1 MTQEQIRRTN
11 GTVFPGMVAVLG
23 YITLILTMFAVTG
36 EPTAATYIQIVTSVV
51 SLIVVIFAYI
61 AMRDKYIGG
70 VLMLGMASITY
81 VVVSLVGNSDEA
93 FAYAFP
99 ILIASMAYMKVR
111 LVVVGNLV
119 ILISNIIR
127 LIIRYNSSENQQSL
141 ILSVLIT
148 GLVFF
153 VSVKI
158 VQLLNKNNA
167 ENMDAIQAGAVIQ
180 QENADKMTQTAS
192 QIATLFGEAMEMF
205 NRLDQNVDTSNSAM
219 NNIAD
224 STESTAEAI
233 QNQAEMCLD
242 ITSQTDI
249 ADAETT
255 KMLEASEKV
264 DANIVEGADM
274 VNQLRQQAD
283 TVMEAS
289 SITNDVVERLIE
301 KVAQVEGFVDAI
313 INISNQTNLLALNAS
328 IEAARAGEAGK
339 GFAVVADE
347 IRSLSEQTQA
357 TSNNI
362 TNIIKE
368 LNEDTKAANASM
380 NKSVQAVELQNS
392 LIEKTEEKF
401 GLINA
406 DVNELSEKIRTTDGV
421 IQQIISATGIISDN
435 ITQLSATSEEVSAA
449 SSDGLRI
456 TGETLANMKSCRDIL
471 EKIYQLSQKLV

>member
-1 MTQEQIRRTN
+1 MTPEQIKRTN
-11 GTVFPGMVAVLG
+11 STVFPGMLLVLG
-23 YITLILTMFAVTG
+23 YITVILTMFAVTG
-36 EPTAATYIQIVTSVV
+36 EATAATYIQIVTSVV
-51 SLIVVIFAYI
+51 SLVVVIAVYI

-70 VLMLGMASITY
+70 VIMLGMASITY

-127 LIIRYNSSENQQSL
+127 LIIRFNSTENQQSL

-153 VSVKI
+153 VSLKI

-167 ENMDAIQAGAVIQ
+167 ENMAAIQEGAAIQ
-180 QENADKMTQTAS
+180 QENSDKMTATAT
-192 QIATLFGEAMEMF
+192 QIAALFGEAMEMF
-205 NRLDQNVDTSNSAM
+205 NKLDQNVDTSNSAM
-219 NNIAD
+219 SNIAD

-233 QNQAEMCLD
+233 QNQAEMCMD

-249 ADAETT
+249 ADSETAR
-255 KMLEASEKV
+255 MLEASKKTDE
-264 DANIVEGADM
+264 NIVEGSEM

-283 TVMEAS
+283 TVKDAS
-289 SITNDVVERLIE
+289 SVTNAVVERLTE
-301 KVAQVEGFVDAI
+301 KVAQVEGFVGDI
-313 INISNQTNLLALNAS
+313 ISISNQTNLLALNAS

-368 LNEDTKAANASM
+368 LNDDTKAANESM
-380 NKSVQAVELQNS
+380 NKSVEAVELQNS

-401 GLINA
+401 NLINA
-406 DVNELSEKIRTTDGV
+406 DVTELSENIKNTEEV
-421 IQQIISATGIISDN
+421 IQQIISATGVISDN
-435 ITQLSATSEEVSAA
+435 ITQLSATSEQVSAA
-449 SSDGLRI
+449 SNDGLRI
-456 TGETLANMKSCRDIL
+456 TGETLDNMKACRDIL

>member
-1 MTQEQIRRTN
+1 MTPEQIKRAN
-11 GTVFPGMVAVLG
+11 STVFPGMLVVLG
-23 YITLILTMFAVTG
+23 YITLILTMFALTG
-36 EPTAATYIQIVTSVV
+36 EASVNTYIQIVTSAIALIITVV
-51 SLIVVIFAYI
+51 AYI

-70 VLMLGMASITY
+70 VIMLGMASITY

-127 LIIRYNSSENQQSL
+127 LIIRFNTSENQQSL

-167 ENMDAIQAGAVIQ
+167 ENMETIQAGAAIQ
-180 QENADKMTQTAS
+180 QENSNKMTQTAN

-205 NRLDQNVDTSNSAM
+205 NKLDQNVDTSNSAM

-242 ITSQTDI
+242 ITTQTDI
-249 ADAETT
+249 AGSETARMLDASKKT
-255 KMLEASEKV
+255 
-264 DANIVEGADM
+264 DDNISEGADM

-289 SITNDVVERLIE
+289 DVTNAVVERLVE
-301 KVAQVEGFVDAI
+301 KVAQVEGFVGDI
-313 INISNQTNLLALNAS
+313 ISISNQTNLLALNAS

-368 LNEDTKAANASM
+368 LNEDTKAANDSM
-380 NKSVQAVELQNS
+380 NKSVVAVEQQNA

-401 GLINA
+401 SLINA
-406 DVNELSEKIRTTDGV
+406 DVTELSENIRTTEKV
-421 IQQIISATGIISDN
+421 IQQIISATGVISDN

-449 SSDGLRI
+449 SNDGLRI
-456 TGETLANMKSCRDIL
+456 TGETLDNMKACRQIL